1 MSYEWDSIS
10 PKSLKEKKLS
20 SLLLTLRASKP
31 KSWPCSK
38 SAVLRK
44 EWMLANACLV
54 FSGQTCGL
62 GRRLG
67 HLLLL
72 LCWVLSN
79 PVVPH
84 NPCDGS
90 SFPKLWL
97 RSSNKTFPTLKMCFG
112 WVQGSLT
119 LTLNKA
125 TAYFHGRGGRIC
137 CLQASDTLCLLYQ
150 KDKCGK
156 KPKQGRTRSL
166 KRLDKQVSLKLQNQ
180 ADATCWPRRVLVM
193 HSLCISPLLA
203 VAVLLGLCPGLLLGK
218 DWSISFSDS
227 SSRIFKGS
235 PLSLHIFASIASHW
249 QGHSSEAS
257 DFLKLLGSVVIGRD
271 HTWCLWH

>member
-1 MSYEWDSIS
+1 MWLFSVLSVLWEDSE
-10 PKSLKEKKLS
+10 LCDCL
-20 SLLLTLRASKP
+20 SLLWSLIATCPRVGGGAVLGWTLSFLQREVGSLAWSEGT
-31 KSWPCSK
+31 WPCSK
-38 SAVLRK
+38 AAVLRK

-137 CLQASDTLCLLYQ
+137 CLQA
-150 KDKCGK
+150 
-156 KPKQGRTRSL
+156 
-166 KRLDKQVSLKLQNQ
+166 
-180 ADATCWPRRVLVM
+180 
-193 HSLCISPLLA
+193 
-203 VAVLLGLCPGLLLGK
+203 
-218 DWSISFSDS
+218 FSS
-227 SSRIFKGS
+227 QWYSV
-235 PLSLHIFASIASHW
+235 
-249 QGHSSEAS
+249 
-257 DFLKLLGSVVIGRD
+257 SVVSERQMWKKTQTGKNQESEK
-271 HTWCLWH
+271 TG